1 MNTDEIND
9 FLNYYSKEII
19 NINSLDKLYEIYI
32 ELTVKKSE
40 LHKLIHFC
48 LDDYERKQYF
58 ASIDL
63 ATSIQTIVY
72 QKIASETNTKLHNLK
87 FDYKIEKEN
96 LRKEIDKQIHQAVLF
111 KEFCKEILSKK
122 QYKQINNLARHCH
135 ELNFQVKKYIQ
146 DRVFDKI
153 EIEDED

>member
-96 LRKEIDKQIHQAVLF
+96 LRKEIDKQIHQAV
-111 KEFCKEILSKK
+111 
-122 QYKQINNLARHCH
+122 
-135 ELNFQVKKYIQ
+135 
-146 DRVFDKI
+146 
-153 EIEDED
+153 

>member
-111 KEFCKEILSKK
+111 KEFCCMSSKESVLFLRECFLF
-122 QYKQINNLARHCH
+122 QI
-135 ELNFQVKKYIQ
+135 
-146 DRVFDKI
+146 
-153 EIEDED
+153 